1 MYHNLFSLQN
11 SVGRDPGLYYHKQ
24 YNVVHVLLHLTVDVA
39 VVYPGLEENLE

>member
-1 MYHNLFSLQN
+1 MFSLQN

-24 YNVVHVLLHLTVDVA
+24 YNVHVLLHLTVDVA